1 MEDVERFDPKK
12 YGVNVD
18 ALNSLKG
25 FSFRVFRELYDCFND
40 RITSDYVSC
49 SIVDFLQDCVLV
61 QYHDDGS
68 TGGVFYHE
76 LLSHVEDTVCKNA
89 IHRFMGA
96 VKKHRKLADST
107 EHDVYRLEDPRYKV
121 TFYVGLSCDAQA
133 RYLQH
138 IQSNSNN
145 PEKDAVIDDI
155 KADGLLPDL
164 YVIERIKG
172 RYYASRREAYW
183 IKYYFAQGEPLTNRM
198 YVEGVRV

>member
-1 MEDVERFDPKK
+1 MEDVESFDPKK

-25 FSFRVFRELYDCFND
+25 FTFKIVRDSYDSFEDK
-40 RITSDYVSC
+40 ITSDYVSC
-49 SIVDFLQDCVLV
+49 SVIDFHQDCVLV
-61 QYHDDGS
+61 QYRDGGS
-68 TGGVFYHE
+68 TGGVSFHD
-76 LLSHVEDTVCKNA
+76 LLCHVDDTVCKNA
-89 IHRFMGA
+89 IYRFMGA

-107 EHDVYRLEDPRYKV
+107 EHDVYRLEDPCHKV
-121 TFYVGLSCDAQA
+121 TFYVGLSYDAQA

-155 KADGLLPDL
+155 KADGLLPNL
-164 YVIERIKG
+164 HVIERIKG
-172 RYYASRREAYW
+172 RYHASRREAYW

-198 YVEGVRV
+198 YVEEVRL